1 MTIRVDRRKLLQCC
15 AIAALLLAPC
25 SLFAGI
31 LVVTGVNSPSLTL
44 SKDQVSDVFLGRVLA
59 LPDGRSARPVD
70 QPESNP
76 LRDEFYQKVANKSA
90 AEIKAQWAK
99 LYFTGRGVPPI
110 EGRSSDDVK
119 RIVNSTPNA
128 IGYID
133 QSALDSSVKVIF
145 VVQ

>member
-1 MTIRVDRRKLLQCC
+1 MTKADRRKLLHGCV
-15 AIAALLLAPC
+15 IVALLLAPC

-31 LVVTGVNSPSLTL
+31 LVVTSVDSPAINL
-44 SKDQVSDVFLGRVLA
+44 SKDQVSDLFQGRVLA

-70 QPESNP
+70 QPESDP

-90 AEIKAQWAK
+90 AQIKAQWAK

-110 EGRSSDDVK
+110 EGKSSDDVK

-133 QSALDSSVKVIF
+133 QSALDSSVRVIY